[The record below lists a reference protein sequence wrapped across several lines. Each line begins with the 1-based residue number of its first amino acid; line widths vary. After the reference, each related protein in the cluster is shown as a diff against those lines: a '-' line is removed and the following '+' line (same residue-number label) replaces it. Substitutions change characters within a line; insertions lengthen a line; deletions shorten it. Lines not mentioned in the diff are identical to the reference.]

1 VPDPAAAADVRVVEL
16 APQPSAAVR
25 VQQPMGELDLGALFG
40 RYLPAVAARLAELGA
55 SGGGPPYGRY
65 HEFGPEQVDVEIGI
79 PTAGPVEALRPLA
92 ETEPGEIGASE
103 LPGGAAAV
111 TLHVGPYETLRESYE
126 RVEAWSGEQGR
137 AFGGGPWE
145 SYVDDPG
152 EVSDVSR
159 LRTEIYWPLA

>member
-1 VPDPAAAADVRVVEL
+1 MVEL

-25 VQQPMGELDLGALFG
+25 VRQAMAELDLGTLFA
-40 RYLPAVAARLAELGA
+40 RYLPAVAARLTELGA

-65 HEFGPEQVDVEIGI
+65 HEFGPQQVDVEIGI
-79 PTAGPVEALRPLA
+79 PTAGPVDGLRPLA
-92 ETEPGEIGASE
+92 DSEPGEIGASE

-111 TLHVGPYETLRESYE
+111 TLHLGPYDTLRQSYE
-126 RVEAWSGEQGR
+126 RLEVWGGEQGR
-137 AFGGGPWE
+137 ALGPGPWE

-159 LRTEIYWPLA
+159 LRTELYWPLA